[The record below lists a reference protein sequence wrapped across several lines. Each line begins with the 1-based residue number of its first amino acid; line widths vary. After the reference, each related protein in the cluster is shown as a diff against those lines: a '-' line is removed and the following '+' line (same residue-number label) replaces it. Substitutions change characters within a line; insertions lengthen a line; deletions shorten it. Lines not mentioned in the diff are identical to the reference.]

1 MEVIDNTAIPENAP
15 LPSYRPSV
23 FGPIDV
29 GRSRIAKFLDDG
41 SCREWVLSR
50 LHPDGP
56 RCPGCGES
64 ITSYPSLRSFR
75 MGARVRCCRCGKYFT
90 ALTGTFLSGC
100 HLSFPQVVL
109 MAILIDAGADDARIA
124 RLMEVSTE
132 GVRGWRLRFQHAAK
146 PSISSQ
152 GIRESRDGEKGGV
165 VVAGE
170 VSL

>member
-15 LPSYRPSV
+15 LPAYRPSV

-64 ITSYPSLRSFR
+64 ITSYP
-75 MGARVRCCRCGKYFT
+75 
-90 ALTGTFLSGC
+90 
-100 HLSFPQVVL
+100 
-109 MAILIDAGADDARIA
+109 
-124 RLMEVSTE
+124 
-132 GVRGWRLRFQHAAK
+132 
-146 PSISSQ
+146 
-152 GIRESRDGEKGGV
+152 
-165 VVAGE
+165 
-170 VSL
+170 